1 MFLYRVKINELDA
14 ARMLSL
20 KQDIANSEMQLRAQC
35 PFLEMS
41 LVGEAGK
48 ALDVYLALED
58 FIDSTQLR
66 KLANELNA
74 LIDSNP
80 RPHVQSELIHI

>member
-1 MFLYRVKINELDA
+1 MFLYRVKIDELDA

-20 KQDIANSEMQLRAQC
+20 KQDIANSERLLRAKC

-41 LVGEAGK
+41 LVAGADK
-48 ALDVYLALED
+48 ELDVYLALED
-58 FIDSTQLR
+58 FIDSVQLR

-74 LIDSNP
+74 LIESEP
-80 RPHVQSELIHI
+80 RPRVQSELIHI